1 MLNILYALPLTL
13 QSRQSKMADMK
24 QSLVKY
30 VIVAV
35 ILLAVVGIL
44 AALAVT
50 GTWTAFLAIAIL
62 CLLSFVFL
70 SDISGEQESSR

>member
-1 MLNILYALPLTL
+1 LPNAFYPVALTS
-13 QSRQSKMADMK
+13 QSRQSKMAHMK
-24 QSLVKY
+24 QSPVKY
-30 VIVAV
+30 GIVAV

-50 GTWTAFLAIAIL
+50 GAWTAFLAIAIL

>member
-1 MLNILYALPLTL
+1 
-13 QSRQSKMADMK
+13 MK
-24 QSLVKY
+24 QSPVKY

-50 GTWTAFLAIAIL
+50 GAWTAFLAIAIL

>member
-1 MLNILYALPLTL
+1 
-13 QSRQSKMADMK
+13 MADMK

-50 GTWTAFLAIAIL
+50 ESWTAFLAIAIL

>member
-1 MLNILYALPLTL
+1 
-13 QSRQSKMADMK
+13 MADMK

-30 VIVAV
+30 VIIAV

-50 GTWTAFLAIAIL
+50 GAWTAFLAIAIL

-70 SDISGEQESSR
+70 SDISGEQEGSR

>member
-1 MLNILYALPLTL
+1 M
-13 QSRQSKMADMK
+13 R

-30 VIVAV
+30 IIVAV

-50 GTWTAFLAIAIL
+50 GAWTAFLAIAIL

>member
-1 MLNILYALPLTL
+1 
-13 QSRQSKMADMK
+13 MAHMK

-30 VIVAV
+30 FIVAV

-50 GTWTAFLAIAIL
+50 GAWTAFLAIVIL

-70 SDISGEQESSR
+70 SDISGERESSR

>member
-1 MLNILYALPLTL
+1 
-13 QSRQSKMADMK
+13 MADMK

-50 GTWTAFLAIAIL
+50 GAWAAFLAIAIL

>member
-1 MLNILYALPLTL
+1 
-13 QSRQSKMADMK
+13 MADMK

-44 AALAVT
+44 VALAVT
-50 GTWTAFLAIAIL
+50 GAWAAFLAIAIL

-70 SDISGEQESSR
+70 SDI

>member
-1 MLNILYALPLTL
+1 
-13 QSRQSKMADMK
+13 MADMK

-50 GTWTAFLAIAIL
+50 GAWTAFLAIAIL

-70 SDISGEQESSR
+70 ADISGEQESSR

>member
-1 MLNILYALPLTL
+1 LLNILYALPLTL

-50 GTWTAFLAIAIL
+50 ESWTAFLAIAIL

>member
-1 MLNILYALPLTL
+1 
-13 QSRQSKMADMK
+13 MADMK

-50 GTWTAFLAIAIL
+50 GAWTAFLAIAIL